1 MAEIAEDAGIAWA
14 NFTLFTF
21 VLIFALIT
29 QTLFNAL
36 HNGYTFMLFAI
47 CNLLATILYILLL
60 KDISNLS
67 KQEVKNLYKPKKH
80 RIMSDISESTEENQ
94 K

>member
-29 QTLFNAL
+29 QKLMDNLGT
-36 HNGYTFMLFAI
+36 GYTFMLFAI
-47 CNLLATILYILLL
+47 FNLLATILYMLLL

-67 KQEVKNLYKPKKH
+67 KQEIKNLYKP
-80 RIMSDISESTEENQ
+80 
-94 K
+94 